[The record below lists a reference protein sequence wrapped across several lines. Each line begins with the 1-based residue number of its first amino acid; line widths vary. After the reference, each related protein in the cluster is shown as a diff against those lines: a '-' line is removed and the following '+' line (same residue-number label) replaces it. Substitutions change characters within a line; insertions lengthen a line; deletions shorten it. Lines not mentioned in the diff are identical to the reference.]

1 MSSSPDILLYQS
13 PNGQTQLEVHL
24 QNETVWLTQAQMAG
38 LFGRDQGVISRH
50 LKNIFISG
58 ELEEESS
65 TQKLQVTPL
74 SIAEGVA
81 TSSMQKMHKTSGG
94 RPVSYY
100 NLDAIISV
108 GYRVNSIKGTQFR
121 KWATSILRQY
131 LVEGYALN
139 ERRLRESTR
148 QLNDLKRLVKLQA
161 EIATKQEL
169 TAGQSDALLRVLGD
183 YAHALD
189 VLDQYDHQRLRV
201 QGTATEEP
209 FELTYEA
216 GLEAV
221 DSLREQFGG
230 SVLFGREK
238 DASFQS
244 SVRSIYQ
251 SFGGEDLYPS
261 VEEKAANLLYF
272 VVKNHSFS
280 DGNKRIAAFLFV
292 WFLDRNQCLYKP
304 DGSRRLADNA
314 LVALTLLIA
323 ESKPE
328 DKDTMVTLVVNLIN
342 QDN

>member
-24 QNETVWLTQAQMAG
+24 RNETVWLTQAQMAE
-38 LFGRDQGVISRH
+38 LFDVSRPNVTMH
-50 LKNIFISG
+50 LRNVFKEG
-58 ELEEESS
+58 ELEEISVGKESLL
-65 TQKLQVTPL
+65 TAADGKQYRVK
-74 SIAEGVA
+74 
-81 TSSMQKMHKTSGG
+81 H
-94 RPVSYY
+94 Y
-100 NLDAIISV
+100 NLDVIISV
-108 GYRVNSIKGTQFR
+108 GYRVKSLRGTHFR
-121 KWATSILRQY
+121 QWATSILRQY

-161 EIATKQEL
+161 EIATNQEL

-183 YAHALD
+183 YARALD

-201 QGTATEEP
+201 QGTASEES